1 MAFGFVVM
9 IIFGTL
15 IFIGIPLLANIFIGQ
30 LSKRKVVIDKK
41 AKIIIWLKGIL
52 IATCIIV
59 IILFLIWEFLLS
71 HVDLTYS

>member
-1 MAFGFVVM
+1 MAFGFVVI
-9 IIFGTL
+9 IIFGTF

-41 AKIIIWLKGIL
+41 TKIIIWLKGML